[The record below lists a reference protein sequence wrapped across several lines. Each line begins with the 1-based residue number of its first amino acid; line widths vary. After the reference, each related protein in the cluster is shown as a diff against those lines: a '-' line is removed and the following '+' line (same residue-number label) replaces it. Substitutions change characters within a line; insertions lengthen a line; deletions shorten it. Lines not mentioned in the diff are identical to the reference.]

1 MNALNSSRSE
11 RHALVFAAAIAVMMI
26 PSLARAAARS
36 TRNTKM
42 FVASTSDFIGDGKT
56 DNTQAIQSAIDSCY
70 NAGGGI
76 VEFTGGKFLTGP
88 ITLKSNVTLEI
99 DSSAT
104 LLGTTNVKAY
114 YPAGYDTTLP
124 PPSTLQPL
132 ITSDDASNITISGKG
147 TIDGN
152 GQPWWTAYNA
162 AKASGGT
169 LPARPRLIQLNHSQ
183 DIVIDSV
190 TLQNSPQFHVSLEY
204 CWYVWVT
211 NVTILAP
218 SNSPN
223 TDGIDPATC
232 HFVYISHCR
241 IDNGDDDIA
250 VKSGRFDA
258 TDPNAG
264 CSNIWISDCTF
275 LHGHG
280 VSIGSETSG
289 GVDSMYVDSCTFN
302 GTDNGLRIKSY
313 RGNGGNVRDIS
324 YSNITMQNVS
334 NPIWISGYYPDI
346 PSESDPAQPV
356 TSATPDFHSIEI
368 TDMTSAGSP
377 TAGVIVGLP
386 EEPMTDVVLKNVSI
400 SANTGLEVR
409 NAAIDTE
416 STIVSAGSGPG
427 FILQKDASVSGLTSV
442 KEGSPPTGFE
452 LYQNYPNPFNPTT
465 VIDYSIPKLTHVTL
479 VVFDVLGRK
488 VMTLI
493 DGNEPPGTYN
503 IRFDGSHLAS
513 GLYYYQ
519 LDAGGAI
526 ETKKAMLVK

>member
-1 MNALNSSRSE
+1 MR
-11 RHALVFAAAIAVMMI
+11 AI
-26 PSLARAAARS
+26 SLANPRFGTFVLTALCTFMLPAMARS
-36 TRNTKM
+36 TAKNGRM
-42 FVASTSDFIGDGKT
+42 FVASTSDFVGDGKT
-56 DNTQAIQSAIDSCY
+56 DNTQQIQAAIDSC
-70 NAGGGI
+70 NAAGGGT
-76 VEFTGGKFLTGP
+76 VEFTAGTFLTGP
-88 ITLKSNVTLEI
+88 ITLESNVTLEL
-99 DSSAT
+99 DSAAT
-104 LLGTTNVKAY
+104 LLGTTYMKAY
-114 YPAGYDTTLP
+114 YPAGYDTNLSA
-124 PPSTLQPL
+124 PSSLQPL
-132 ITSDDASNITISGKG
+132 ITSNKASNITISGKG

-183 DIVIDSV
+183 HITIDSV

-204 CWYVWVT
+204 CWYVQVSD
-211 NVTILAP
+211 VTILAP

-250 VKSGRFDA
+250 VKSGKYDP

-324 YSNITMQNVS
+324 YSNISMQNVS
-334 NPIWISGYYPDI
+334 NPIWISGYYPSI
-346 PSESDPAQPV
+346 PSDSDPAQTV
-356 TSATPDFHSIEI
+356 TTTTPDYHNISVIN
-368 TDMTSAGSP
+368 MTSTGSP

-386 EEPMTDVVLKNVSI
+386 ELPITNFLLRNVSI
-400 SANTGLEVR
+400 SSNTGLEVR

-416 STIVSAGSGPG
+416 RTVLNVNSGPD
-427 FILQKDASVSGLTSV
+427 FIIQNNGTLTGLKPV
-442 KEGSPPTGFE
+442 NQGSFPVGFE
-452 LYQNYPNPFNPTT
+452 LEQNYPNPFNPAT
-465 VIDYSIPKLTHVTL
+465 VIGYSVPRFAHVTL
-479 VVFDVLGRK
+479 IVFDVLGREAA
-488 VMTLI
+488 TLV
-493 DGNEPPGTYN
+493 DRNEPAGEYHVQ
-503 IRFDGSHLAS
+503 FDGSRLAS
-513 GLYYYQ
+513 GVYYYR
-519 LDAGGAI
+519 LNAGGLT
-526 ETKKAMLVK
+526 ETKKLMLVK